1 MAEISEDDLL
11 QIQEK
16 IDKLKQS
23 KFKQQMLPAWRPVP
37 SFGSTMIIFGIFGF
51 IFLALGVTLY
61 IMSNNIQSVTQ
72 QYDQI
77 CTENGREIKPIT
89 EANSTPN
96 EEDPCGITISI
107 EDTIEP
113 PIYVYYQLDNF
124 YQNHRRYVKSRS
136 NKQLLGNNLSADEL
150 KDDCSPIVYNQ
161 DIGRFKSI
169 GGQDLVMDQPAFPCG
184 LVAKSLFNDTFSLY
198 EGTDKDPNNRIDID
212 PEGIAWESDKENKFF
227 NLQDPGQRDS
237 LQWTDIEKGK
247 QIH

>member
-1 MAEISEDDLL
+1 MAEINEDDLM

-72 QYDQI
+72 QYDTI
-77 CTENGREIKPIT
+77 CDGTIKPLSEDDSNPNAGNPCTIAIT
-89 EANSTPN
+89 VQ
-96 EEDPCGITISI
+96 
-107 EDTIEP
+107 DTIEP

-136 NKQLLGNNLSADEL
+136 NKQLLGNNLSVDDIT
-150 KDDCSPIVYNQ
+150 DDCTPIITNEEV
-161 DIGRFKSI
+161 GRYRAVGKP
-169 GGQDLVMDQPAFPCG
+169 DQTTAVEKPLLDPSAAAFPCG
-184 LVAKSLFNDTFSLY
+184 LVAKSLFNDTFTLY
-198 EGTDKDPNNRIDID
+198 
-212 PEGIAWESDKENKFF
+212 
-227 NLQDPGQRDS
+227 
-237 LQWTDIEKGK
+237 
-247 QIH
+247 